1 MVSKNFTRLT
11 HIIKLKENE
20 RSFYARVTR
29 ERRPVGLTEAK
40 LTKNRR
46 FFVKELK
53 VDRKSEAFRKAER
66 KGQLSAKVK
75 LERAYDECLGI
86 RSRRRT

>member
-1 MVSKNFTRLT
+1 MLVSKNFTRLT

-20 RSFYARVTR
+20 RSFYARVT
-29 ERRPVGLTEAK
+29 
-40 LTKNRR
+40 
-46 FFVKELK
+46 
-53 VDRKSEAFRKAER
+53 
-66 KGQLSAKVK
+66 KVK